1 MTVLI
6 SGYLPSGNDESLKYE
21 KTFPFECISQV
32 MEVMRWKK
40 GENIEGE
47 YPVKDDD
54 VVKIEEVLG
63 EKLSVG
69 LEYFIGVYA

>member
-1 MTVLI
+1 
-6 SGYLPSGNDESLKYE
+6 
-21 KTFPFECISQV
+21 

-47 YPVKDDD
+47 YPVKDND
-54 VVKIEEVLG
+54 VVRIEEILG
-63 EKLSVG
+63 EKLPVG